1 MGLLK
6 FKTKISVEDYLEG
19 EKVSPVR
26 REYFNGE
33 VFAMAGASDNH
44 GRILINLTTLLSIHL
59 RDSTCEPFSTETKI
73 RVTPTVYYYPDIL
86 VTCEENPESPYFR
99 NNPILIIEIVSKSTE
114 RIDRREKVFLYQQI
128 ESLQEYV
135 VVDQYRKEVQVHR
148 KQPNGGWITYLFN
161 EETDVVELA
170 SIDLTIQLPEIYTR
184 VTFEPNADRTD
195 DY

>member
-1 MGLLK
+1 MALLK

-26 REYFNGE
+26 HEYFHGD

-44 GRILINLTTLLSIHL
+44 NRIARNFVNILSNHL
-59 RDSTCEPFSTETKI
+59 RDSPCEPFFNDIKV
-73 RVTPTVYYYPDIL
+73 RVMPNVYYYPDIL
-86 VTCEENPESPYFR
+86 VTCEESPESPYFR

-135 VVDQYRKEVQVHR
+135 VVDQYRKKVQVHR
-148 KQPNGGWITYLFN
+148 RQPNGGWIMYLFN
-161 EETDVVELA
+161 EDIDVVELS
-170 SIDLTIQLPEIYTR
+170 SIDLNIPVPEIYRR

-195 DY
+195 D

>member
-6 FKTKISVEDYLEG
+6 FKTKTSVEDYLES

-26 REYFNGE
+26 HEYFNGD

-44 GRILINLTTLLSIHL
+44 NRIARNLVNTLSNHL
-59 RDSTCEPFSTETKI
+59 KNSPCEPFFNDIKI
-73 RVTPTVYYYPDIL
+73 RVTPNVYYYPDIL
-86 VTCEENPESPYFR
+86 VTCEENPESQHFR

-135 VVDQYRKEVQVHR
+135 VVDQYQKKVQVHR
-148 KQPNGGWITYLFN
+148 RQANGGWITYLFN
-161 EETDVVELA
+161 EEVDIVEFS
-170 SIDLTIQLPEIYTR
+170 SIDLTIPLPEIYTR

>member
-6 FKTKISVEDYLEG
+6 FKTKTSVEDYLES

-26 REYFNGE
+26 HEYFNGD
-33 VFAMAGASDNH
+33 VFAMVGASDNH
-44 GRILINLTTLLSIHL
+44 NRIARNLVNTLSNHL
-59 RDSTCEPFSTETKI
+59 KNSPCEPFFNDIKI
-73 RVTPTVYYYPDIL
+73 RVTPNVYYYPDIL
-86 VTCEENPESPYFR
+86 VTCEENPESQYFR

-135 VVDQYRKEVQVHR
+135 VVDQYQKKAQVHR
-148 KQPNGGWITYLFN
+148 RQANGGWITYLFN
-161 EETDVVELA
+161 EEVDIVEFS
-170 SIDLTIQLPEIYTR
+170 SIDLTIPLPEIYTR

>member
-26 REYFNGE
+26 HEYFHGE
-33 VFAMAGASDNH
+33 VYAMAGASDNH
-44 GRILINLTTLLSIHL
+44 GRISGNIFVALSLHL
-59 RDSTCEPFSTETKI
+59 RNSSCEPFTHDTKV
-73 RVTPTVYYYPDIL
+73 RVTPSVYYYPDIL
-86 VTCEENPESPYFR
+86 VTCEENPENPYFR

-135 VVDQYRKEVQVHR
+135 VVDQYRQKIQVHR
-148 KQPNGGWITYLFN
+148 RQENGGWITYFFD
-161 EETDVVELA
+161 EADEVVELS
-170 SIDLTIQLPEIYTR
+170 SIDLNIPLREIYRR
-184 VTFEPNADRTD
+184 VTFEPNANRD
-195 DY
+195 DE